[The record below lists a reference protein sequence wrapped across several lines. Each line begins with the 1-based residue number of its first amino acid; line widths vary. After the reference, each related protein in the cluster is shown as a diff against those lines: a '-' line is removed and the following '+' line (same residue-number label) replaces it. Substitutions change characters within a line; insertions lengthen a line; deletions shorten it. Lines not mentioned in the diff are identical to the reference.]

1 MKQEEYNGITRRLD
15 EMNKNL
21 KTLIGL
27 LGPLKVISDDV
38 EISKILLKKINKQD
52 NSSTIYTDEKKG

>member
-1 MKQEEYNGITRRLD
+1 MKQEEYNVIIERLD
-15 EMNKNL
+15 EVNKNL